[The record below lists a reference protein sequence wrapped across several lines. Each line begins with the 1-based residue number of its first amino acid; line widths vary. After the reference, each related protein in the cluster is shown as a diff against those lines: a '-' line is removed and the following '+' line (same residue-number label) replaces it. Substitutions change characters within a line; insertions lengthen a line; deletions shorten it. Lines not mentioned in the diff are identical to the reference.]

1 MFEIGNILTLADDN
15 EYSVVDKFNDNGI
28 IYVFLV
34 DINNNSNII
43 YGKLENDEIV
53 ELSDA
58 DELEKIIKL
67 VYEHTCLFFPRRNF
81 ISLFFL
87 WNWRHQ
93 I

>member
-67 VYEHTCLFFPRRNF
+67 VYEHIHKN
-81 ISLFFL
+81 
-87 WNWRHQ
+87 
-93 I
+93 

>member
-28 IYVFLV
+28 
-34 DINNNSNII
+34 
-43 YGKLENDEIV
+43 V

-67 VYEHTCLFFPRRNF
+67 VYEHIHKN
-81 ISLFFL
+81 
-87 WNWRHQ
+87 
-93 I
+93 